1 MSHAFI
7 KEYHRQ
13 RRIFLVC
20 TVDEV
25 ICTFAMV
32 VKASLS
38 RISQRSLGLDYIPA
52 GFRVTEFGKRFNEE
66 EEINTIL
73 GKMPG
78 RRHGHI
84 RYHPTPPKAIRR
96 IYDEQN
102 FEGMEEHDP

>member
-1 MSHAFI
+1 
-7 KEYHRQ
+7 
-13 RRIFLVC
+13 
-20 TVDEV
+20 
-25 ICTFAMV
+25 MV

-52 GFRVTEFGKRFNEE
+52 GFHVTEFGKRFNEE

-96 IYDEQN
+96 IYDDA
-102 FEGMEEHDP
+102 FLRAHVAFICVRC